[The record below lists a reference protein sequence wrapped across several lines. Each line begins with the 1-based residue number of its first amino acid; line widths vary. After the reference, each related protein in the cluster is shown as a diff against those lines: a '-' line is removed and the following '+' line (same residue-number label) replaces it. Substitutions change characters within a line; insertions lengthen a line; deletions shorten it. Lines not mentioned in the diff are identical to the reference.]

1 MTSGLSVHE
10 CPESTVGRSVTLQF
24 ERFARPAGVYPEQ
37 PRTRETPAG
46 ERRFRASPRL
56 HATRASR
63 LDVASEFLS
72 LGPRPPSAH
81 CRRLRRGR

>member
-1 MTSGLSVHE
+1 MTSGLSVRG
-10 CPESTVGRSVTLQF
+10 CPESTVGRSVTLQL
-24 ERFARPAGVYPEQ
+24 ERFARPTGVCPEQ
-37 PRTRETPAG
+37 PRPRETPAG
-46 ERRFRASPRL
+46 ERRLRASARF
-56 HATRASR
+56 HATRASG